1 MIFLDI
7 FLIFDNHMTIRDFQ
21 NKVQELFTQL
31 RPLIYAHRVPGRFI
45 LLGSASPSLGE
56 RSFMEVE
63 YAG

>member
-1 MIFLDI
+1 
-7 FLIFDNHMTIRDFQ
+7 MTIRDFQ